1 MWLIAVLI
9 TWTTQE
15 TDMAQKINVTT
26 DTLAHLGETK
36 VEEDVKPVVKV
47 RLNDEMSLADIS
59 KMLTEARQKQKGK

>member
-1 MWLIAVLI
+1 
-9 TWTTQE
+9 
-15 TDMAQKINVTT
+15 MAQKINVTT